1 MGVIMRQTKDEDN
14 QGTLY
19 GFLPKMAMSSEGG
32 IRSLMASSFYER
44 INSCANLVL
53 TEGNTWLSDEEMG
66 KLVMLRMNKRFMA
79 FMMKYLLPVTT
90 LSAVSSRLSLG
101 FLSLPCLPFL
111 LVCHLSSPSPFST
124 LLPSLL
130 RDNPRKVIGAFR
142 PSPTSWSLEEH
153 M

>member
-101 FLSLPCLPFL
+101 FLSLPYLPSL
-111 LVCHLSSPSPFST
+111 LVCHLASRHFPVCRFFLSATCLPHLPF
-124 LLPSLL
+124 LH
-130 RDNPRKVIGAFR
+130 FYR
-142 PSPTSWSLEEH
+142 PCFATILAK
-153 M
+153 